1 MATSR
6 SAGISVEGGK
16 TLRRTLRQAGDN
28 LEDLKAAHD
37 KAAKIAADASAALA
51 PKRTGR
57 LAATIRGSGT
67 KTAGIMRA
75 GYSSVPYAGPI
86 HWGWPSRNISPQPFL
101 SDGATNS
108 QGRWLPVYEA
118 AVDGAIQKVRGL

>member
-1 MATSR
+1 MASSR
-6 SAGISVEGGK
+6 SAGISVQGAK
-16 TLRRTLRQAGDN
+16 NLRRTLRQAGDN

-37 KAAKIAADASAALA
+37 EAAKIAAEASAALA
-51 PKRTGR
+51 PRRTGA

-67 KTAGIMRA
+67 KTAGVMRA
-75 GYSSVPYAGPI
+75 GYASVPYAGPI

-108 QGRWLPVYEA
+108 QGRWLPVYEK
-118 AVDGAIQKVRGL
+118 AVNGAIEKVRGM